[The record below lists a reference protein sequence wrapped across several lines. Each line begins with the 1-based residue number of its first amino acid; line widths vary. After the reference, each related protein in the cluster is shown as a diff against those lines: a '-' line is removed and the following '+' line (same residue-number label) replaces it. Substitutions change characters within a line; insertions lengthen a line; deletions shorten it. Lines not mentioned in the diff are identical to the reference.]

1 MIKKVTIVM
10 SLIVTA
16 MFVFSLSSAQ
26 EAKDDGITKM
36 PDGSYR
42 SKEYDE
48 SNRPDDSYL
57 AKFHAQDVVDRLI
70 KRNLDEIY
78 LLRVITANN
87 SGKADWESKYKEIYD
102 GYKDG
107 LEQYYKRNLVYARD
121 KLEKNQAAIRELF
134 KIIIADYQK
143 QCEDLLN
150 ECAGKVLLLHLDVSS
165 RIDPDR
171 FDQVTLNHLRLKVA
185 YGQLDEAQSAT
196 IANYYPGAISHLRM
210 SRAYGI
216 SILEN
221 LAKDENERKAVQ
233 DKYKVQKAD
242 NLNRV
247 YQQQQQ

>member
-1 MIKKVTIVM
+1 MMKKYCMVM
-10 SLIVTA
+10 SLIITA
-16 MFVFSLSSAQ
+16 VFVVSLASAQ
-26 EAKDDGITKM
+26 ETKEDGITKM

-48 SNRPDDSYL
+48 SNRPEDSYL
-57 AKFHAQDVVDRLI
+57 AKFHAMDVVDRLI

-87 SGKADWESKYKEIYD
+87 SGKGDWEAKYKEIYE

-107 LEQYYKRNLVYARD
+107 LQQYYKRNLIYARD
-121 KLEKNQAAIRELF
+121 KLQKNQVAIRELF

-143 QCEDLLN
+143 QCEELLN

-171 FDQVTLNHLRLKVA
+171 FDLVNKNHLRLKVS

-210 SRAYGI
+210 SRTYGI
-216 SILEN
+216 AILED
-221 LAKDENERKAVQ
+221 LAKDENEKKAVH
-233 DKYKVQKAD
+233 DKYKIQKAD
-242 NLNRV
+242 NLNRI
-247 YQQQQQ
+247 YQQQQ